1 MNRFKTHRLTK
12 PVGLKVP
19 ALLRHKQ
26 PTPLTPATMLL
37 LAKALQQ
44 RQAGKPVL
52 YYIATDKVADITQV
66 YRLPD
71 DRSAAGFDISAH
83 GVRDTRAVRATLDS
97 AAAQAVA
104 RRAALSRA
112 VDQVGMLSTLRG
124 QLQQLQAQMTER
136 QTALQKAEALRDD
149 LVGNPFGHQAGDFAF
164 AWCQPFKDR
173 LGGRRRFWRRCL
185 TQQQE
190 HLR

>member
-1 MNRFKTHRLTK
+1 MNRFKTKRLTK

-71 DRSAAGFDISAH
+71 DRSAAGFDIVFH
-83 GVRDTRAVRATLDS
+83 PDLLPAVTKQMADRYTLHPLD
-97 AAAQAVA
+97 ADEIA
-104 RRAALSRA
+104 RRVQEPVQEQVQEISDGLLS
-112 VDQVGMLSTLRG
+112 
-124 QLQQLQAQMTER
+124 AQGSR
-136 QTALQKAEALRDD
+136 
-149 LVGNPFGHQAGDFAF
+149 
-164 AWCQPFKDR
+164 
-173 LGGRRRFWRRCL
+173 
-185 TQQQE
+185 
-190 HLR
+190 

>member
-71 DRSAAGFDISAH
+71 DRSAAGFDIVFH
-83 GVRDTRAVRATLDS
+83 PDLLPAVTKQMADRYDLRPLD
-97 AAAQAVA
+97 ADEVT
-104 RRAALSRA
+104 RRANEPVQEEPYGILS
-112 VDQVGMLSTLRG
+112 
-124 QLQQLQAQMTER
+124 
-136 QTALQKAEALRDD
+136 
-149 LVGNPFGHQAGDFAF
+149 
-164 AWCQPFKDR
+164 
-173 LGGRRRFWRRCL
+173 
-185 TQQQE
+185 QE
-190 HLR
+190 DI